1 MKHLSLAVFCS
12 LILAACGSTGIEIPK
27 VLNEHPERASF
38 TKLDDPNNRPIVLFN
53 GKDLTNFYT
62 YNSKN
67 GKNNDVE
74 GNYQVQDGV
83 LFFAGPEPGYL
94 ATNDSFKNYYLKA
107 QVRWG
112 ETRYG
117 SRKNAPRDS
126 GIIFHFTEDRVWP
139 TSFEFQVQEG
149 DMGDNWLTGPVTC
162 TDYKGTAYP
171 LEGKNRII
179 KYADAEKPW
188 GEWNL
193 LEMICYDNHA
203 EYYVNGV
210 KVNDVHQLSLTEGRI
225 LFQLEFADVYYKD
238 IELLPLK

>member
-1 MKHLSLAVFCS
+1 MKKTLLSACCCLMMVACNQNGTEVPE
-12 LILAACGSTGIEIPK
+12 ILQ
-27 VLNEHPERASF
+27 NHPDRALF
-38 TKLDDPNNRPIVLFN
+38 TKLDDPNNKPIVLFN

-62 YNSKN
+62 YNSTN

-74 GNYQVQDGV
+74 NNYQVKDGV
-83 LFFAGPEPGYL
+83 LYFAGPEPGYV
-94 ATNDSFKNYYLKA
+94 ATNESFKNYYLKA

-117 SRKNAPRDS
+117 QRKNSPRDS
-126 GIIFHFTEDRVWP
+126 GIIFHFTDDKVWP

-162 TDYKGTAYP
+162 VDF
-171 LEGKNRII
+171 EGKNYPLNGENRIV

-188 GEWNL
+188 GEWNQ
-193 LEMICYDNHA
+193 LEMLCYDNNA

-210 KVNDVHQLSLTEGRI
+210 KVNDIHNLSLTEGKI